1 MIARNAVSTLLT
13 RRRRIQNKLMKD
25 KRTEKINQ
33 HYFISLNNQRFKIL
47 KCKIDTEKELL
58 TIKTK
63 IFGQKFP
70 ESNNILVS
78 FEEDCNQSF
87 LVSWKGMFKDEK
99 IECWEYTIIK

>member
-1 MIARNAVSTLLT
+1 MN
-13 RRRRIQNKLMKD
+13 LMKD
-25 KRTEKINQ
+25 KRTEKLKQ

-47 KCKIDTEKELL
+47 KHKIDSEKELL

-70 ESNNILVS
+70 EGYNILVS
-78 FEEDCNQSF
+78 IDDDCKQSF
-87 LVSWKGMFKDEK
+87 LAAWKGMSKDEK